1 MGLLLLAAA
10 LGLLLLPVLPVLP
23 PWWLP
28 TALAM
33 PALLFY
39 LACRR
44 PCFLCLALMLLSF
57 SWSVAM
63 AGRALSARI
72 PVAWEGEP
80 VSVQGRIEGL
90 PEAVPH
96 GQRFRLRPDRIEV
109 NGQEMLAGPGSW
121 QLFAATKAGATKET
135 EREKAKE
142 AIHEMPA
149 PGSLCRLQLRLKR
162 PHGVANPGGFDY
174 DAWLLS
180 ENVTATGSV
189 KFMQCQPAWRNGA
202 DGLRWHL
209 RALFQRRFGGDA
221 EAGVVLALITG
232 DRALVTDE
240 LWQRYV
246 DTGVVHLMAISGL
259 HITLLAALAGLLIL
273 QVLRRFPR
281 LALYCPLRKPAFAGG
296 FIIAA
301 LYSLLAGFSVPTER
315 TLIMLAVVLL
325 AYWRERHLPPLH
337 ILLLALLA
345 VLLWS
350 PLAVHAAGFWLSFG
364 AVAVLMLGG
373 HRLSSLPRWRQA
385 LHLQLAMSL
394 LLLPLTVWFFDR
406 ASLVSPLANLL
417 AVPVVTFIVVPL
429 GLAGLLVWLLGGQ
442 IPGGDAW
449 SETLAGFFW
458 QLAVQV
464 MRVLDAL
471 LEQFQQ
477 WPQAVLGISLDGMG
491 ALLCLCL
498 ALFCCVQPVQRH
510 WRWLAPVFLLPLFWP
525 APAVMSG
532 QLRVVVL
539 DVGQGLSVLLQTEK
553 HQMLYDT
560 GPVLG
565 ESSDAGQRY
574 VVPALQH
581 LGIHRLDMLLL
592 SHADN
597 DHTGGATSVLAAM
610 PVRRGLGAL
619 PPAWP
624 EGGARPPWQPCHAGQ
639 HWSWDGWRFELLY
652 PDAAEAADADKDNNR
667 SCVLRV
673 SRGRQAVLL
682 PGDLEQRGESRLL
695 ERIAAGTLSST
706 VLVLGHHGS
715 RNASSP
721 AWLAA
726 VLPSVALAS
735 AGYRNAFHHPSPAL
749 QERLRQAGIPWWNTA
764 ASGAL
769 MVRMTGEGRPQLQ
782 TFRQVSPH
790 YWQDSPRQ

>member
-1 MGLLLLAAA
+1 MGLLLLSAA

-28 TALAM
+28 AALALL
-33 PALLFY
+33 PLLFF

-44 PCFLCLALMLLSF
+44 QFFLCLALMLLTF

-72 PVAWEGEP
+72 PAAWEGELL
-80 VSVQGRIEGL
+80 SVQGQVDGL

-96 GQRFRLRPDRIEV
+96 GQRFRLRPASIVLNAPLVD
-109 NGQEMLAGPGSW
+109 GQALPFASGSW
-121 QLFAATKAGATKET
+121 QLFSATKD
-135 EREKAKE
+135 
-142 AIHEMPA
+142 MPA
-149 PGSLCRLQLRLKR
+149 PGSSCRLQLRLKR

-174 DAWLLS
+174 AAWLLS
-180 ENVTATGSV
+180 ENVTATGTV
-189 KFMQCQPAWRNGA
+189 KAMQCQPPVHQGA
-202 DGLRWHL
+202 DGLRWRL
-209 RALFQRRFGGDA
+209 RAVFQRHFAGDA

-232 DRALVTDE
+232 DRVLVTDE

-259 HITLLAALAGLLIL
+259 HITLLAALAGLLVL
-273 QVLRRFPR
+273 HVLRRFPR
-281 LALYCPLRKPAFAGG
+281 LALYCPLRKPAMACGFA
-296 FIIAA
+296 IAA

-325 AYWRERHLPPLH
+325 ACWRERHLPPLH
-337 ILLLALLA
+337 ILLAALLA
-345 VLLWS
+345 VLVWS
-350 PLAVHAAGFWLSFG
+350 PQAVHAAGFWLSFG
-364 AVAVLMLGG
+364 AVAILMLGG
-373 HRLSSLPRWRQA
+373 HRVSALPGWRQA

-429 GLAGLLVWLLGGQ
+429 GLAGLLVWLLLGQ
-442 IPGGDAW
+442 MPVSAAC
-449 SETLAGFFW
+449 SEALAGFFW
-458 QLAVQV
+458 QLAMHV

-471 LEQFQQ
+471 LEQFER
-477 WPQAVLGISLDGMG
+477 WPQAVLGVSLDNMA

-498 ALFCCVQPVQRH
+498 ALFCLLQPVQAR
-510 WRWLAPVFLLPLFWP
+510 WRWLAPVFLLPLWWP
-525 APAVMSG
+525 SPAVLPG

-539 DVGQGLSVLLQTEK
+539 DVGQGLSVLLQTER
-553 HQMLYDT
+553 HQLLYDT

-565 ESSDAGQRY
+565 ESSDAGRRY
-574 VVPALQH
+574 VLPALQH
-581 LGIHRLDMLLL
+581 LGVYRLDMMLL

-610 PVRRGLGAL
+610 PVQQGLGAL

-624 EGGARPPWQPCHAGQ
+624 ENRARTPWQPCRAGQ
-639 HWSWDGWRFELLY
+639 HWSWDGWQFDLLY
-652 PDAAEAADADKDNNR
+652 PDDGEAADADKDNNR

-673 SRGRQAVLL
+673 SRGRQAALL
-682 PGDLEQRGESRLL
+682 PGDLEQRGEARLL
-695 ERIAAGTLSST
+695 AGVAAPALRST

-721 AWLAA
+721 GWLAA
-726 VLPSVALAS
+726 VSPSMALAS

-764 ASGAL
+764 VSGAL
-769 MVRMTGEGRPQLQ
+769 IVRMTGEGKPQLQ
-782 TFRQVSPH
+782 AFRQVSPH

>member
-1 MGLLLLAAA
+1 MGFLLLAAA

-28 TALAM
+28 ALSSV
-33 PALLFY
+33 PALLFF

-44 PCFLCLALMLLSF
+44 HFCLCLAVLLLTF

-63 AGRALSARI
+63 AQRALSARI
-72 PVAWEGEP
+72 PFAWEGERL
-80 VSVQGRIEGL
+80 SVQGYVDGL
-90 PEAVPH
+90 PEAVAH
-96 GQRFRLRPDRIEV
+96 GQRFRLRPVDV
-109 NGQEMLAGPGSW
+109 VMNGQVQSPVSGSW
-121 QLFAATKAGATKET
+121 QLFSA
-135 EREKAKE
+135 AKE
-142 AIHEMPA
+142 PKDMPA
-149 PGSLCRLQLRLKR
+149 PGAFCRLQLRLKR
-162 PHGVANPGGFDY
+162 PHGVVNPGGFDY
-174 DAWLLS
+174 AAWLLS
-180 ENVTATGSV
+180 EGVTATGSA
-189 KFMQCQPAWRNGA
+189 KSLQCRPPAQAGA
-202 DGLRWHL
+202 DVLRWRL
-209 RALFQRRFGGDA
+209 RAVFQRRFAGDA

-232 DRALVTDE
+232 DRVLIPDE

-259 HITLLAALAGLLIL
+259 HITLLAALSGLLIL

-281 LALYCPLRKPAFAGG
+281 LALFCPLHKPAFAGG
-296 FIIAA
+296 FVVAT
-301 LYSLLAGFSVPTER
+301 LYSLVAGFSVPTER

-325 AYWRERHLPPLH
+325 AYWRERHLPALH
-337 ILLLALLA
+337 ILGLALLA

-364 AVAVLMLGG
+364 AVAILMLGG

-385 LHLQLAMSL
+385 LHLQMSMSL
-394 LLLPLTVWFFDR
+394 LLLPMTVWFFDR
-406 ASLVSPLANLL
+406 ASLVSPCANLL

-429 GLAGLLVWLLGGQ
+429 GLAGLLVWLLSGVMPVGDV
-442 IPGGDAW
+442 PGEAI
-449 SETLAGFFW
+449 AGFFW
-458 QLAVQV
+458 QLAIHV

-471 LEQFQQ
+471 LEQFEG
-477 WPQAVLGISLDGMG
+477 WPQAVLGVSLDNVT
-491 ALLCLCL
+491 ALLGFGL
-498 ALFCCVQPVQRH
+498 ALFCLLQPVLPR

-525 APAVMSG
+525 APAVLPG

-553 HQMLYDT
+553 HRMLYDA

-565 ESSDAGQRY
+565 DASDAGRRY
-574 VVPALQH
+574 VLPALQH
-581 LGIHRLDMLLL
+581 LGVYHLDMLML

-597 DHTGGATSVLAAM
+597 DHTGGATSVLAAL
-610 PVRRGLGAL
+610 PVREGLGAW

-624 EGGARPPWQPCHAGQ
+624 EGRAKTPWQDCRAGQ
-639 HWSWDGWRFELLY
+639 HWSWDGWEFELLY
-652 PDAAEAADADKDNNR
+652 PDAAEAAEADKDNNR

-673 SRGRQAVLL
+673 SRGQQAVLL

-695 ERIAAGTLSST
+695 ERVVPGALQAT

-726 VLPSVALAS
+726 VSPSLAVAS

-749 QERLRQAGIPWWNTA
+749 QERLRQAGIPWRNTA
-764 ASGAL
+764 VSGAL
-769 MVRMTGEGRPQLQ
+769 VVRMTGSGPPQLQ
-782 TFRQVSPH
+782 TFRQLSRH
-790 YWQDSPRQ
+790 YWQDE